1 MQESNKILQII
12 RKIIIQISLD
22 YKKNE
27 FNENKNLKKW
37 GNLYIFRKNFR
48 KNKNIQ
54 NFMIKNHKI
63 KLPTNKFTDVLKFK
77 YWCG

>member
-27 FNENKNLKKW
+27 YNE
-37 GNLYIFRKNFR
+37 
-48 KNKNIQ
+48 NKNIQ

-63 KLPTNKFTDVLKFK
+63 KLPTNKFTDTF
-77 YWCG
+77 